1 MLKAT
6 HLSKSFQNQLILN
19 DISFETKKGSIAAL
33 LGPSGSGKST
43 LLRCISRLETTDQGA
58 LTFENQALRQ
68 LPPCGIGMV
77 FQGFHLFPHM
87 TILQNLIH
95 APVSLN
101 RASKAKATTEAMNLL
116 ETFGLPDKAT
126 QFPNQLSGGQKQRV
140 AIARALIMN
149 PPIVLFDEPTS
160 ALDPE
165 MVSEVASLIKS
176 LKSPDRLIIMATH
189 ELRVAKLA
197 ADQILF
203 LDQGVLVE
211 NEKTKTFFEN
221 PKAKRAQQFIKNLTI
236 S

>member
-6 HLSKSFQNQLILN
+6 HLSKSFHNELILK
-19 DISFETKKGSIAAL
+19 DICFETTMGSIAAI

-43 LLRCISRLETTDQGA
+43 LLRCISRLESADKGSI
-58 LTFENQALRQ
+58 TFEGKT
-68 LPPCGIGMV
+68 LPSLSPCAIGMV

-95 APVSLN
+95 APLALKRLSKNEAITKAMSLL
-101 RASKAKATTEAMNLL
+101 KK
-116 ETFGLPDKAT
+116 FGLADKAA
-126 QFPNQLSGGQKQRV
+126 QYPNQLSGGQKQRV
-140 AIARALIMN
+140 AIARALIVN
-149 PPIVLFDEPTS
+149 PPILLFDEPTS

-165 MVSEVASLIKS
+165 MVSEVATLIES
-176 LKSPDRLIIMATH
+176 LKSPDRLIMMATH

-203 LDQGVLVE
+203 LDQGLLVE
-211 NEKTKTFFEN
+211 NATKDQFFKK